1 MRDNLIIALTMVVI
15 AIMSIGV
22 SKLFSFDVFLVY
34 LVGLILWVIAVEVW
48 YRNTDEQKSQ

>member
-34 LVGLILWVIAVEVW
+34 LVGLILWVIAVQVW
-48 YRNTDEQKSQ
+48 YRNTDE